1 MQKIKRELL
10 VVRIEEKMSL
20 FGSYEILDDTD
31 ERYSI
36 PKNWTYYFSL
46 KTDYKD
52 IIFTQEATGLWSE
65 ALLDLVDPDCETF
78 ESLRKLQTSP
88 KLADLPVQILLTLVG
103 IHLL

>member
-36 PKNWTYYFSL
+36 PKNWTYYFSV

-52 IIFTQEATGLWSE
+52 IIFT
-65 ALLDLVDPDCETF
+65 
-78 ESLRKLQTSP
+78 
-88 KLADLPVQILLTLVG
+88 
-103 IHLL
+103 